1 MRLNITINLFTMRSS
16 PRPFVSVEFFL
27 LRFCFLLLQINANS
41 NKIFFYLFGC
51 VVRNSIVSNNGP
63 NNLYNQTVFIPFFYK
78 FPNSIFF
85 SRARSI
91 KDFILSAARQMYAF
105 PAGREKERKK
115 KMRICVSKIT
125 IAVVKTNLWLLHT
138 KSKRQQYE
146 IKAKTFVTVN

>member
-63 NNLYNQTVFIPFFYK
+63 NNLYNQTVFIPFFIN
-78 FPNSIFF
+78 FLIRFF
-85 SRARSI
+85 FLARAQS
-91 KDFILSAARQMYAF
+91 KILFFQQHDKCTHF
-105 PAGREKERKK
+105 QLVERKK
-115 KMRICVSKIT
+115 EREKCAFVFQ
-125 IAVVKTNLWLLHT
+125 
-138 KSKRQQYE
+138 KSQ
-146 IKAKTFVTVN
+146 